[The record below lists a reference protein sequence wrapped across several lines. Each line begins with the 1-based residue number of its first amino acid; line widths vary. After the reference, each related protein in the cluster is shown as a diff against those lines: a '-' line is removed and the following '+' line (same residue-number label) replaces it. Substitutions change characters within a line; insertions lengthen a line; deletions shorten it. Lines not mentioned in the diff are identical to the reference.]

1 MLGRMYLWELV
12 GHDTAEGV
20 IVSGIDGDL
29 AAAMRAGAGLLAQR
43 RGFVVRIG
51 EVVPRM
57 SVFHLDEIYVPT
69 GRCWLGRRTRSGG
82 VHWEHTFRSIDP
94 SAAYSMAA
102 SRDVSAAAS

>member
-1 MLGRMYLWELV
+1 
-12 GHDTAEGV
+12 
-20 IVSGIDGDL
+20 
-29 AAAMRAGAGLLAQR
+29 
-43 RGFVVRIG
+43 
-51 EVVPRM
+51 
-57 SVFHLDEIYVPT
+57 VFHLDEIYVPT